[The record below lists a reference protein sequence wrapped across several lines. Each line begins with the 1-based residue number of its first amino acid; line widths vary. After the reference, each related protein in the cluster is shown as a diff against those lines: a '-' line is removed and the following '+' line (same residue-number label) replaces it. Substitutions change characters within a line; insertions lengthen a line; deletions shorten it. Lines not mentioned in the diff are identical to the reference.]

1 MKNPY
6 EILGLTP
13 DASEEELRA
22 RYEQLVAK
30 YKDERFLPGEA
41 GNQAA
46 EKLNDVE
53 DAWREI
59 MRDIEARKYSNDY
72 DRIAALIKQK
82 NYNAAQDALDAIADR
97 GAQWHFYQSLVYYYR
112 EWLTECRK
120 HLTMAIDLDP
130 NNEKYRTALSRLDTV
145 MGNGKADPKNVH
157 SQSGDDIDMARQ
169 QTQNGSD
176 DIYRGNALSNCCTTY
191 CLASMCCD
199 TLSCCCR

>member
-97 GAQWHFYQSLVYYYR
+97 GAQWHFYQSQVYYYR

-120 HLTMAIDLDP
+120 HLTMAIDLDT

>member
-1 MKNPY
+1 MKDPY
-6 EILGLTP
+6 ELLGLTR
-13 DASEEELRA
+13 DTDENLLKE

-30 YKDERFLPGEA
+30 YKEDRFLPGEE
-41 GNQAA
+41 GNAAA
-46 EKLNDVE
+46 EKLNE
-53 DAWREI
+53 IQEAWRDI
-59 MRDIEARKYSNDY
+59 SRDPAARRYSSDY
-72 DRIAALIKQK
+72 DRIADLIKSK
-82 NYNAAQDALDAIADR
+82 KYDDAQDALDAVSER
-97 GAQWHFYQSLVYYYR
+97 GAQWHFYQSQVYYYR

>member
-59 MRDIEARKYSNDY
+59 MRDIDCLLYTSD
-72 DRIAALIKQK
+72 AA
-82 NYNAAQDALDAIADR
+82 
-97 GAQWHFYQSLVYYYR
+97 
-112 EWLTECRK
+112 
-120 HLTMAIDLDP
+120 
-130 NNEKYRTALSRLDTV
+130 
-145 MGNGKADPKNVH
+145 
-157 SQSGDDIDMARQ
+157 DD
-169 QTQNGSD
+169 
-176 DIYRGNALSNCCTTY
+176 
-191 CLASMCCD
+191 
-199 TLSCCCR
+199 

>member
-97 GAQWHFYQSLVYYYR
+97 GAQWHFYQSQVYYYR

-120 HLTMAIDLDP
+120 NLTMAIDLDP

>member
-97 GAQWHFYQSLVYYYR
+97 GAQWHFYQSQVYYYR

-157 SQSGDDIDMARQ
+157 SQSGDDIDMARR

>member
-1 MKNPY
+1 MKDPY
-6 EILGLTP
+6 ELLGLTR
-13 DASEEELRA
+13 DTDENLLKE

-30 YKDERFLPGEA
+30 YKEDRFLPGEE
-41 GNQAA
+41 GNAAA
-46 EKLNDVE
+46 EKLNE
-53 DAWREI
+53 IQEAWRDI
-59 MRDIEARKYSNDY
+59 SRDPAARRYSSDY
-72 DRIAALIKQK
+72 DRIADLIKNK
-82 NYNAAQDALDAIADR
+82 KYDDAQDALDAVSER
-97 GAQWHFYQSLVYYYR
+97 GAQWHFYQSQVYYYR

>member
-6 EILGLTP
+6 EMLGLTP

-97 GAQWHFYQSLVYYYR
+97 GAQWHFYQSQVYYYR

>member
-97 GAQWHFYQSLVYYYR
+97 GAQWHFYQSQVYYYR

-145 MGNGKADPKNVH
+145 MGNEKADPKNVH

>member
-97 GAQWHFYQSLVYYYR
+97 GAQWHFYPSQVYYYR

>member
-6 EILGLTP
+6 EILGLTS

-82 NYNAAQDALDAIADR
+82 KLQCRAGRSGRNCRQRSAVAFLSVTGLLLPRMA
-97 GAQWHFYQSLVYYYR
+97 YR
-112 EWLTECRK
+112 
-120 HLTMAIDLDP
+120 MP
-130 NNEKYRTALSRLDTV
+130 
-145 MGNGKADPKNVH
+145 
-157 SQSGDDIDMARQ
+157 Q
-169 QTQNGSD
+169 
-176 DIYRGNALSNCCTTY
+176 
-191 CLASMCCD
+191 ASHHGH
-199 TLSCCCR
+199 RP

>member
-1 MKNPY
+1 
-6 EILGLTP
+6 
-13 DASEEELRA
+13 
-22 RYEQLVAK
+22 
-30 YKDERFLPGEA
+30 
-41 GNQAA
+41 
-46 EKLNDVE
+46 
-53 DAWREI
+53 
-59 MRDIEARKYSNDY
+59 
-72 DRIAALIKQK
+72 
-82 NYNAAQDALDAIADR
+82 
-97 GAQWHFYQSLVYYYR
+97 
-112 EWLTECRK
+112 
-120 HLTMAIDLDP
+120 MAIDLDP